1 MPTRDSGGFGSNE
14 ELVSTSSESMI
25 TQSIIISAQL
35 KSVFST
41 GLVFVPYSATF
52 FVVLVRNHR
61 MMDERKHLG

>member
-1 MPTRDSGGFGSNE
+1 
-14 ELVSTSSESMI
+14 MI